1 MVPIPWIIVK
11 DCEENLYT
19 QKLCK
24 ISIIIGVLSSTMIQI
39 YCFRLTLSKQL
50 N

>member
-11 DCEENLYT
+11 DSEENLYT

-24 ISIIIGVLSSTMIQI
+24 ISIIIGILSSAMIQI
-39 YCFRLTLSKQL
+39 YCFRLTLGKQL
-50 N
+50 S